1 MSQHFVIRLLQAR
14 SWADSS
20 PGRLLVSLVF
30 GSPDTVFRN
39 MRSVL
44 KARTTGSCFSLSQST
59 RFECKVRRV
68 PGGCAASRPCPIV
81 SL

>member
-1 MSQHFVIRLLQAR
+1 M
-14 SWADSS
+14 
-20 PGRLLVSLVF
+20 F
-30 GSPDTVFRN
+30 GSPDAGFRN
-39 MRSVL
+39 LRPVL
-44 KARTTGSCFSLSQST
+44 KARTIGSCFSLSQLT